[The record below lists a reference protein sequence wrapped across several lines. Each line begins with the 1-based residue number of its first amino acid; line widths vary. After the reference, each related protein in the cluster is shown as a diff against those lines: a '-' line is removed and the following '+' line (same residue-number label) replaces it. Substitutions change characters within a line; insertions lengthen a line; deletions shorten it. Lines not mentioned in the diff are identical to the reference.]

1 MHFYHQRHLCLS
13 VPCAEKLCHT
23 DGHVWSAKR
32 RYNAHLLSYLG
43 EEMWPNCLKYRQG
56 RSVSCAGFCSL
67 KIRNHLFV
75 DFLAT
80 PEKVQR
86 ETSRCEQNRRVK
98 KKRGFLGGFFMWVGG
113 GIICGANL
121 TLTNA
126 PILSFPHGVTLHH

>member
-13 VPCAEKLCHT
+13 VLCAEKLCHT

-56 RSVSCAGFCSL
+56 RSVSCAGFCSV

-80 PEKVQR
+80 PERVQR
-86 ETSRCEQNRRVK
+86 ETSKCKQNRRVK
-98 KKRGFLGGFFMWVGG
+98 KKRGFFFLWVCGGV
-113 GIICGANL
+113 ICGANL

-126 PILSFPHGVTLHH
+126 PILSCPHGVTLHH